1 MEPIT
6 YAEELANYNI
16 VEINEAETRK
26 KYIDHAF
33 FKIFNWPEC
42 KVIFEDHTDTGFMD
56 YKFINSNEKAVMIL
70 EAKKTGHSFLLPN
83 QFDDKK
89 LGFFIPL
96 KVLFTDSKIKSV
108 IEQVHSYCTDEGCQ
122 LAAISNGH
130 QWIFFK
136 VFEDGK
142 RWKDLRAFVIKSN
155 QYFSQNFTEANNL
168 FNYNSLIK
176 GSLHKWLGSHD
187 WHNRE
192 LYYPSTKIT
201 SYGHAINSNNYAS
214 KFKSFARKYF
224 GIIDPNDDEFMQ
236 ACYVKERAFKKT
248 ENDFREI
255 VRDSVTPFFK
265 DKGVININEEQE
277 ISTLEININKRLQH
291 KKFSEVIV
299 LFGGKG
305 SGKSTFLRRIIFHN
319 PPQYFQKNAKFIFVD
334 LLERSP
340 DKEEIKSYIY
350 DKMIE
355 SLDKNNVLDSSREEL
370 LIFFKDEYQLALKQD
385 LYGFEENSTEF
396 NKTLN
401 SLVRTWKNEK
411 LNIIKKLVKKW
422 NSNHKGCIFIL
433 DNTDQ
438 FSNHIQDY
446 CFQIAHLISNELN
459 CLVII
464 SMREERYYSSKIHGM
479 LDAFQNS
486 GFHISSPL
494 TKLVF
499 DRRINFVLTKL
510 EDESFC
516 LSEFNASKEST
527 LIKVIKRFFETLRFE
542 FKKDDGHLNSFL
554 NSCAH
559 GNIRIALD
567 LFRDFIKSG
576 YTNVDEMVNS
586 NTYWSIKIHQVLK
599 PLMIPYRFFYNEE
612 LSAVPNIF
620 KVRDLKNGS
629 HFTALRILQQL
640 SINSSE
646 GYLSIGFLKEFFN
659 DTFDMLKDFEI
670 NIDILLKSGLV
681 ESNNRIDFYC
691 DDVDSIKIT
700 SYGSYF
706 YTYLYKYFTY
716 LELVCVDSGMFDE
729 QKANEIAELS
739 KLEFKS
745 LRATQRVERVQ
756 IRLEKAEKFIS
767 YLEDQEKREN
777 ERFNSNYELTLAIR
791 DSFNHEKLGVISS
804 AKKQKK

>member
-1 MEPIT
+1 MEPIL
-6 YAEELANYNI
+6 YAEELANYQI
-16 VEINEAETRK
+16 HEINEAETRK
-26 KYIDHAF
+26 KYIDHTF
-33 FKIFNWPEC
+33 FKIFTWPEC
-42 KVIFEDHTDTGFMD
+42 RITFEDHTDSGFID
-56 YKFINSNEKAVMIL
+56 YKFLNSNEKTVMIL
-70 EAKKTGHSFLLPN
+70 EAKKTGHSFLLPTN
-83 QFDDKK
+83 FDEKK

-96 KVLFTDSKIKSV
+96 KILQTDPKIKTV
-108 IEQVHSYCTDEGCQ
+108 IEQVHGYCTDEGCQ

-136 VFEDGK
+136 VFEEGK

-155 QYFSQNFTEANNL
+155 QYFNQHFTESNNL
-168 FNYNSLIK
+168 FNYNNLIK
-176 GSLHKWLGSHD
+176 GSLHRWLGTHD

-192 LYYPSTKIT
+192 LFYPSTKIA

-224 GIIDPNDDEFMQ
+224 GVIDPNDDEFMQ
-236 ACYVKERAFKKT
+236 ACYVKERTFERT

-255 VRDSVTPFFK
+255 VKDTISPFFK
-265 DKGVININEEQE
+265 EKGVININEEQE
-277 ISTLEININKRLQH
+277 ISTLEININKRLQR
-291 KKFSEVIV
+291 KKYSEVII

-305 SGKSTFLRRIIFHN
+305 SGKSTFLRRIVFHN

-334 LLERSP
+334 LLERAQ
-340 DKEEIKSYIY
+340 DNEEIKTYIL
-350 DKMIE
+350 DSMIK
-355 SLDKNNVLDSSREEL
+355 SLDEEDILNSSRDKL
-370 LIFFKDEYQLALKQD
+370 LEFFKDEYQLALKQD
-385 LYGFEENSTEF
+385 LYGFDENSIEF

-401 SLVRTWKNEK
+401 NLVKSWKEEK
-411 LNIIKKLVKKW
+411 LVIIKKLVKKW
-422 NSNHKGCIFIL
+422 NSRHKGCIFIL

-438 FSNHIQDY
+438 FSNDTQDY
-446 CFQIAHLISNELN
+446 CFQTAHLISTELN

-464 SMREERYYSSKIHGM
+464 SMREERYYSSRIHGM

-499 DRRINFVLTKL
+499 DRRINFVLSKL

-516 LSEFNASKEST
+516 YAEFNSSKDSS
-527 LIKVIKRFFETLRFE
+527 LIKVIKRFFETLKVE
-542 FKKDDGHLNSFL
+542 FKKNDGHLNSFL

-586 NTYWSIKIHQVLK
+586 RTYWNIKIHQVLK
-599 PLMIPYRFFYNEE
+599 PLMIPYRFFYNEG

-646 GYLSIGFLKEFFN
+646 GYLSISSLKEFFN

-706 YTYLYKYFTY
+706 YNYLYKYFTY
-716 LELVCVDSGMFDE
+716 LELVCVDCGIFDE
-729 QKANEIAELS
+729 QTANQISELS
-739 KLEFKS
+739 KQEFRSIKG
-745 LRATQRVERVQ
+745 TQRLERVQ
-756 IRLEKAEKFIS
+756 IRLEKAETFIS
-767 YLEDQEKREN
+767 YLEEQEKREN
-777 ERFNSNYELTLAIR
+777 ERFNSDYELTSSIR
-791 DSFNHEKLGVISS
+791 ESFNNEKSEVITS
-804 AKKQKK
+804 ARKQK